1 MITFAASPVPS
12 WYLSQVSEMG
22 PRLPVS
28 SALHPVLVAAGRK
41 YPYWLTAAVTGDIV
55 RPVATGLGHGGQ
67 AQPPEVASMAADLGL
82 TCTAFGP
89 GGAGALGAFRAGTQE
104 SIGNTLAGLVWWRDE
119 DEGWWYPLIGHDRD
133 CRHILIRTWGQKH
146 HEFRRIDLDSIASGP
161 DFQAC
166 LVRGPTPSQPLPDL
180 ARKALCR
187 AVDVALPAATD
198 SGRMNLFEGYE
209 RLAEG
214 LSGLSEAE
222 AADPGTARMV
232 ASNVACLCNAKHAA
246 YEFCAQSQVWLPA
259 WATFLEGAGLYY
271 GKLTALLNPAS
282 AEFGDLDSARRL
294 LARPEKRIALAQTLR
309 AAARVE
315 SRAIERMAA
324 AVGLGVGTP

>member
-41 YPYWLTAAVTGDIV
+41 CPYWLAAAVTGDIA
-55 RPVATGLGHGGQ
+55 RPVATGHGGQ
-67 AQPPEVASMAADLGL
+67 AQPPEVAGMAADLGL

-89 GGAGALGAFRAGTQE
+89 GGADALEAFRTGTQE
-104 SIGNTLAGLVWWRDE
+104 SIGNALPSLIWWRDE

-133 CRHILIRTWGQKH
+133 CRHILIRTWGQKR
-146 HEFRRIDLDSIASGP
+146 HEYRRLDLGSIASGP
-161 DFQAC
+161 EFRAC
-166 LVRGPTPSQPLPDL
+166 LVRGPAPSPPLPDL

-187 AVDVALPAATD
+187 AVEVALPAATD

-209 RLAEG
+209 RLAEA

-222 AADPGTARMV
+222 AADPRTARMV
-232 ASNVACLCNAKHAA
+232 TSNVACLCNAKHAA
-246 YEFCAQSQVWLPA
+246 YEFCSRSQFWLPA
-259 WATFLEGAGLYY
+259 WATFLEAAGLFY
-271 GKLTALLNPAS
+271 GKLIALLTPVS
-282 AEFGDLDSARRL
+282 ADFGDIGSARRL
-294 LARPEKRIALAQTLR
+294 LARPEKRTALAQTLR